1 MMRARGTN
9 MRCTAIRSAILFAAV
24 LSVAAC
30 RKDYEPEASIVP
42 PDYSPHY
49 TKVGVLKPDGR
60 EKKVLVPE
68 ACMTPDDQSVA
79 DLGPERLPP
88 GCANAYNLQRMAARK
103 RDLTQGRPI
112 GAAPAAPAAR
122 AAQRY
127 IDGREQ
133 PVLGGGVDPEE
144 ENGPQ
149 GSAPAAR

>member
-1 MMRARGTN
+1 

-103 RDLTQGRPI
+103 RDLTQGRTL

-122 AAQRY
+122 AARRY
-127 IDGREQ
+127 IDGRQ
-133 PVLGGGVDPEE
+133 DPTLGGNVEPDEE
-144 ENGPQ
+144 TGPLGGAAAPAQ
-149 GSAPAAR
+149 AAPAAR